1 MRKAIAVA
9 ALFTALAA
17 TGCADGF
24 LTEKPKDFVGTTNF
38 YRNGT
43 DAVAAV
49 NAAYAT
55 FMNLPSAIGTN
66 DDYYGRNFYMVTEFM
81 TEEMTNRLSAGNER
95 SMVDNYSFASNHAY
109 LLTIWNA
116 AWFAVNK
123 ANAVIDHVPGIEMPD
138 TALRSRVVGEAKFLR
153 AVHYFNLARLWGGV
167 PIKEHETAAL
177 NEEPLTRATAKA
189 TYDFIVKDLKD
200 AAGVLPTTYSSADRG
215 RATKGA
221 ALALLGKVYLQEAA
235 TGVGGAAEYQAA
247 LDAFRQVIAL
257 GVYSLDANFG
267 SLFDGTNEGSPEMI
281 FAIQNIRV
289 DGLGGRLSKWNA
301 PTKYT
306 DIPGPQNA
314 FQIEMPF
321 YRSWPDTDKRKA
333 ASILLTYVNAGKTV
347 NWVDPATTSS
357 VSAYGSSGPVP
368 RKFID
373 LGSQGSGTEG
383 IDYPLIRYA
392 DVLLSAAEAIDAIS
406 GPNGEAY
413 GYVNQVRTRAGLP
426 NLADGL
432 SPQDF
437 KNAVFL
443 ERRYEFW
450 DEGQAFFDSQRNW
463 DWAQNRVWD
472 AMKQGPTL
480 NKKPLDSSV
489 PKANNDPTNA
499 KYKLFPIPSR
509 AIELNPKLDQNPGWS

>member
-17 TGCADGF
+17 TGCSKDF
-24 LTEKPKDFVGTTNF
+24 LTEQPKDFVGTTNF
-38 YRNGT
+38 YRNAT
-43 DAVAAV
+43 DAIAAV
-49 NAAYAT
+49 NAAYAG
-55 FMNLPSAIGTN
+55 FENLPSAVGTN

-81 TEEMTNRLSAGNER
+81 TETMTNRLSAGNER
-95 SMVDNYSFASNHAY
+95 SLIDNYAFASNHAY
-109 LLTIWNA
+109 FLTIWNA
-116 AWFAVNK
+116 AWFNVNK

-138 TALRSRVVGEAKFLR
+138 TTIRTRVVGEAKFLR
-153 AVHYFNLARLWGGV
+153 ATHYFNLVRFWGGV
-167 PIKEHETAAL
+167 PIKQHETASL
-177 NEEPLTRATAKA
+177 DSLSFTRATTKA
-189 TYDFIVKDLKD
+189 TYDFIIQDLKD
-200 AAGVLPTTYSSADRG
+200 AAAVLPVSYSSADYG

-235 TGVGGAAEYQAA
+235 TGIDPSAYQPA
-247 LDAFRQVIAL
+247 LDAFKQVMAL
-257 GVYSLDANFG
+257 GVYQLDSNYG
-267 SLFDGTNEGSPEMI
+267 SLFDGTNEGSKEII

-321 YRSWPDTDKRKA
+321 YNGWTATDKRKA
-333 ASILLTYVNAGKTV
+333 ASILLSYVNAGKTV
-347 NWVDPATTSS
+347 PWVDPATTSS
-357 VSAYGSSGPVP
+357 VSAYGSSGPTP

-373 LGSQGSGTEG
+373 LGSQGSGSEG

-406 GPNGEAY
+406 GPTTEAY
-413 GYVNQVRTRAGLP
+413 GYVNAVRTRAGLAA
-426 NLADGL
+426 LATGL
-432 SPQDF
+432 SAQDF

-450 DEGQAFFDSQRNW
+450 DEGMGYFDSQRNW
-463 DWAQNRVWD
+463 DWAQGRVYD
-472 AMKQGPTL
+472 NMKLGPTL

-489 PKANNDPTNA
+489 PKAINDPTQA
-499 KYKLFPIPSR
+499 KFKLLPIPSR
-509 AIELNPKLDQNPGWS
+509 AIELNQQLQQNPGW